1 MKIKQT
7 PTNNYSVDVE
17 QWQDQHADLVNE
29 LEAYKGNDQLV
40 INMCHELL
48 YWGTLSDNQVKN
60 LKIALNKG
68 NHLENNCKKLL

>member
-17 QWQDQHADLVNE
+17 QWQDEHADLVND

-60 LKIALNKG
+60 LRVALKQHKG
-68 NHLENNCKKLL
+68 KS

>member
-17 QWQDQHADLVNE
+17 QWQDQHAELVND
-29 LEAYKGNDQLV
+29 LEAYKGKDQFVL
-40 INMCHELL
+40 NMSHELI

-60 LKIALNKG
+60 LRVALKQHKG
-68 NHLENNCKKLL
+68 KS

>member
-17 QWQDQHADLVNE
+17 QWQDEHADLVND
-29 LEAYKGNDQLV
+29 LEAYKGNDQFVL
-40 INMCHELL
+40 NMSHELI

-68 NHLENNCKKLL
+68 KHLENNCKNLL

>member
-60 LKIALNKG
+60 LRVALKQHKG
-68 NHLENNCKKLL
+68 KS

>member
-17 QWQDQHADLVNE
+17 QWQDEHADLVNE

-60 LKIALNKG
+60 LRVALKQHKG
-68 NHLENNCKKLL
+68 KS

>member
-1 MKIKQT
+1 MKIEQT
-7 PTNNYSVDVE
+7 PINNYSVDVE

-29 LEAYKGNDQLV
+29 LEAYKGKDQLV

-60 LKIALNKG
+60 LRVALKQHKG
-68 NHLENNCKKLL
+68 KS

>member
-1 MKIKQT
+1 MKIAQT

-60 LKIALNKG
+60 LRVALKQHKG
-68 NHLENNCKKLL
+68 KS

>member
-17 QWQDQHADLVNE
+17 QWQDEHADLVND
-29 LEAYKGNDQLV
+29 LEAYKGTDQFVL
-40 INMCHELL
+40 NMSNELI

-60 LKIALNKG
+60 LRVALKQHKG
-68 NHLENNCKKLL
+68 KS

>member
-17 QWQDQHADLVNE
+17 QWQDQHADLVND
-29 LEAYKGNDQLV
+29 LEAYKGKDQFVL
-40 INMCHELL
+40 NMSHELI

-60 LKIALNKG
+60 LRVALKQHKG
-68 NHLENNCKKLL
+68 KS

>member
-1 MKIKQT
+1 MKIEQT

-60 LKIALNKG
+60 LRVALKQHKG
-68 NHLENNCKKLL
+68 KS

>member
-17 QWQDQHADLVNE
+17 QWQDEHADLVND
-29 LEAYKGNDQLV
+29 LEAYKGTDQFVL
-40 INMCHELL
+40 NMSHELI

-60 LKIALNKG
+60 LRVALKQHKG
-68 NHLENNCKKLL
+68 KS

>member
-17 QWQDQHADLVNE
+17 QWQDEHADLVND
-29 LEAYKGNDQLV
+29 LEAYKGKDQFVL
-40 INMCHELL
+40 NMSHELI

-60 LKIALNKG
+60 LRVALKQHKG
-68 NHLENNCKKLL
+68 KS

>member
-17 QWQDQHADLVNE
+17 QWQDEHADLVND
-29 LEAYKGNDQLV
+29 LEAYKGKDQFIL
-40 INMCHELL
+40 NMSHELI

-60 LKIALNKG
+60 LRVALKQHKG
-68 NHLENNCKKLL
+68 KS

>member
-7 PTNNYSVDVE
+7 PINNYSVDVE
-17 QWQDQHADLVNE
+17 QWQDQHADLVND

-60 LKIALNKG
+60 LRVALKQHKG
-68 NHLENNCKKLL
+68 KSQ

>member
-60 LKIALNKG
+60 LRVALKQHKG
-68 NHLENNCKKLL
+68 KSQ

>member
-7 PTNNYSVDVE
+7 PANNYSVDVE

-40 INMCHELL
+40 INMSHELI

-68 NHLENNCKKLL
+68 KHLENNCKNLL

>member
-17 QWQDQHADLVNE
+17 QWQDEHADLVND
-29 LEAYKGNDQLV
+29 LEAYKGKDQFIL
-40 INMCHELL
+40 NMSHELI

-68 NHLENNCKKLL
+68 NP